1 MCTNAYKQNQ
11 QILNKV
17 SGLYQISIM
26 VAILYHFCKM
36 SLEKTRS
43 KVHMISIFLTTACES
58 VITSK

>member
-26 VAILYHFCKM
+26 VAILL
-36 SLEKTRS
+36 SL
-43 KVHMISIFLTTACES
+43 LQD
-58 VITSK
+58 VIGEN